1 MTEYKVVFRAD
12 QTKQTLLSPL
22 WEKGCPLL
30 VEAVQVSRNV
40 KNSKAYLQIKLRNIS
55 NEMINSFE
63 AIAHIDYAKEDP
75 EETHLSYL
83 DADIP
88 AGSTKTLN
96 AVSLKNSDVES
107 ATVTILECKDSSTHW
122 KTSNPSQPI
131 PLPITLDLPDE
142 LLDERAKLIWGDI
155 FTSSSIFNTLSSAF
169 DTPAEK
175 EREQKLASKY
185 KQMQNLSPVIEDNWW
200 VCACG
205 QVNLN
210 REKCLSCKTKLSQ
223 MTKPELNDKGF
234 LKDSKEKRTRDA
246 LEKSLKQDQKHKRI
260 KKVLLITLL
269 AVLLVFAVIFGI
281 LQQKQFTYNEAC
293 DALNSGNYAEA
304 VEKFSSLG
312 DYQDAPLMLEKA
324 QYEDASVDFENGN
337 YTTAVEKFSLLG
349 DYPGASTKLK
359 KAQLMEKISP
369 HMGESIPTVIV
380 VDILGF
386 SQVDAKS
393 YFTINSDGT
402 CIVEIPKNENNVHSG
417 TWQGTWNKATLGLTL
432 PEFPVGEKWQIEA
445 ENTWVDRF
453 SDMELTNLGIFFINK
468 DLNSSSFMAVSWE

>member
-1 MTEYKVVFRAD
+1 MAEYKVVFRAD

-40 KNSKAYLQIKLRNIS
+40 KSGKAYLQIKLRNIS

-63 AIAHIDYAKEDP
+63 AIAHINYAKEDP
-75 EETHLSYL
+75 EETRLSYL

-96 AVSLKNSDVES
+96 AVSLEYSDVES

-122 KTSNPSQPI
+122 KASNPPQPI

-142 LLDERAKLIWGDI
+142 LLDERGKLIWGDI
-155 FTSSSIFNTLSSAF
+155 FTSSSAFNTLSSAF

-185 KQMQNLSPVIEDNWW
+185 KQMQNLSPMIEDNWW

-210 REKCLSCKTKLSQ
+210 REECLNCNTKLCQ

-234 LKDSKEKRTRDA
+234 LKDSEEKRTRDA
-246 LEKSLKQDQKHKRI
+246 LEKSIKQDQKHKRI
-260 KKVLLITLL
+260 KKVLLIILL
-269 AVLLVFAVIFGI
+269 AALLVFAVIFGI

-293 DALNSGNYAEA
+293 DALNNGNYA
-304 VEKFSSLG
+304 
-312 DYQDAPLMLEKA
+312 
-324 QYEDASVDFENGN
+324 
-337 YTTAVEKFSLLG
+337 TAVEKFSLLG
-349 DYPGASTKLK
+349 DYPGASMKLK

-369 HMGESIPTVIV
+369 HMGENIPTVIV
-380 VDILGF
+380 VDLFGF
-386 SQVDAKS
+386 SQVDTKS

-402 CIVEIPKNENNVHSG
+402 CVVEIPKDKNNVHSG
-417 TWQGTWNKATLGLTL
+417 TWQGTWNKTTLGVTF
-432 PEFPVGEKWQIEA
+432 PEFPVGENWQIEA
-445 ENTWVDRF
+445 ENTWVDYY
-453 SDMELTNLGIFFINK
+453 SDMELTNLGIFFINN
-468 DLNSSSFMAVSWE
+468 DRNSSSFMAVSWE